1 MKPFRLLTLTFCLC
15 ILFSFTSTLTFAYP
29 QSYEVKEE
37 AAFVAEYDVSLP
49 AAIIGEQNNNM
60 SIQVFDVQKG
70 KVILTTESNEQFQKF
85 AHSWL
90 AGIKQFAPEV
100 QPDLKATY
108 IFRVPLIPPVSL
120 QVGQAKLQV
129 AEIFMFYYKTKEP
142 LLLVF
147 DENKKP
153 YLFHTSEDVTPF
165 IKFLSIP
172 D

>member
-1 MKPFRLLTLTFCLC
+1 MKPLRIFTLTLSLC
-15 ILFSFTSTLTFAYP
+15 ILFSFTSSLAFAYP

-37 AAFVAEYDVSLP
+37 AVFIAGYDISLP
-49 AAIIGEQNNNM
+49 AAIIGEQNNNT

-70 KVILTTESNEQFQKF
+70 KVVLTTENNEQFQKF

-100 QPDLKATY
+100 QPDMKATY

-120 QVGQAKLQV
+120 QVGQTKLHV
-129 AEIFMFYYKTKEP
+129 AEIFMFYYKDKEP

-165 IKFLSIP
+165 LNFLTIP